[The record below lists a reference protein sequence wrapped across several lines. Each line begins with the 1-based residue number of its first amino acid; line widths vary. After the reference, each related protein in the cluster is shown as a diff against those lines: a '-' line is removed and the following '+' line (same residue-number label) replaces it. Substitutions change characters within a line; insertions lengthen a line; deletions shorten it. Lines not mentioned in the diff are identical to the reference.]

1 MAALGLAVS
10 LSVLTACIRQAPLPV
25 DAGMRLVSTAP
36 HLTECL
42 CAIGAAHL
50 LVGCTASCDYPPETV
65 RGIPVIGDFGTP
77 WLEPVL
83 SVRPTHVLESVL
95 SDPALR
101 DRLTALNIPVVHVPC
116 TRLEQIPG
124 ALRQL
129 GALCGCSARADRLA
143 GDIQRGLE
151 QARQAALSRRI
162 RPRVL
167 LLFAPDTPITA
178 GRSAFVA
185 ARLEHAGGMNIGHAI
200 DADYSRVSLEW
211 IIAQDPDMLLCIF
224 ETSSRPVDA
233 YAGQTG
239 WRSLR
244 AVRAGRVYTVSDL
257 NTVSRPGP
265 RVLDGIAQVKTILD
279 QDAERSLTQTPTSK
293 HP

>member
-185 ARLEHAGGMNIGHAI
+185 ALLEHAGGMNIGHAI

-265 RVLDGIAQVKTILD
+265 RVLDGIAQVKTLLD